1 MISEAPDIGKIE
13 DYLYSL
19 KETIGINIA
28 SEKELLED
36 DVTFTLLNLEGEKA
50 KEITVKFIED
60 NQGHSERVID
70 LSFKRP
76 TKAHLI
82 FYYLTETKE
91 LFTMDARLTQ
101 DWVSSLDLPY
111 VWLSDFN
118 TEPELRER
126 IKIKKIQLI

>member
-1 MISEAPDIGKIE
+1 MINEAPDLSKIE

-28 SEKELLED
+28 SEEEILED
-36 DVTFTLLNLEGEKA
+36 DVTFTLLKLEGEKA
-50 KEITVKFIED
+50 KEVTVKFIED
-60 NQGHSERVID
+60 SQGHAERVID

-76 TKAHLI
+76 TKANQI

-101 DWVSSLDLPY
+101 DWVLSLDLPY

-118 TEPELRER
+118 KEPELRER

>member
-1 MISEAPDIGKIE
+1 MISKATMISEIE

-28 SEKELLED
+28 SEKEQLDD
-36 DVTFTLLNLEGEKA
+36 DVNFTLLNIENNMA
-50 KEITVKFIED
+50 KEVTVKLIID

-70 LSFKRP
+70 LSFKKP
-76 TKAHLI
+76 TKAKLI

-118 TEPELRER
+118 KEPELRER